1 MSSAEKVKWKKGE
14 EIRRDGGD
22 RCRIKGCKIPL
33 DKDWDARTKDGGTAH
48 WQTMSCGNHECD
60 KP

>member
-1 MSSAEKVKWKKGE
+1 MIDDTEIEWKKSA
-14 EIRRDGGD
+14 EIRRDGPD

-33 DKDWDARTKDGGTAH
+33 AKDWDARTKDGGRVH
-48 WQTMSCGNHECD
+48 WQTLSCGNHECD